1 MRGVGI
7 VAYGVWAAQ
16 EVGVAMQEKHIEA
29 CRQPGSG
36 CGEGEGAGMEVGL
49 WLVLRGVWLSQWV
62 RPCRFWLVAHR
73 VHAHVASTSEG
84 QC

>member
-36 CGEGEGAGMEVGL
+36 CGEGEGVSLEWECG
-49 WLVLRGVWLSQWV
+49 WR
-62 RPCRFWLVAHR
+62 C
-73 VHAHVASTSEG
+73 T
-84 QC
+84 